1 MPARKRKRRE
11 RTHNWQEIQQ
21 YTLWPEQEVYERL
34 RPIVLFGETAAD
46 RAKET
51 GASER
56 TLHYQARLF
65 EQEGMASLFHKERRE
80 PPAPGRN
87 LPPEMCQLIV
97 NLKAEYPGFSL
108 REISTICFLHFGR
121 KLSHHTVQRV
131 LADGPKVTVTTRRY
145 PPYAQ
150 IADPYQRRRA
160 IVDLHAQGWSHTAIS
175 AYLQTPRHRVYEV
188 LKRWATE
195 GHAGL
200 DDRPS
205 SAPHHPARKVTIHEI
220 DEVRKL
226 ATDSPELGAYRVRAA
241 LEQIGIHLS
250 QATCGRL
257 LALHR
262 NLYGLA
268 SPKETAPRERKAMP
282 YKAMF
287 RFEYWSVDVRYIE
300 EHNLGFPEPV
310 YLISILE
317 NYSRAILASKI
328 SPTQNQWDYLEV
340 LFAALSRFGA
350 PKAIVSDG
358 GGIFYCRQAMDVYA
372 ALGIEKLRIEPRQAW
387 QNYVETMFNIARKMV
402 DAKFAKA
409 ESWEH
414 MQHIHKQWVHDYNS
428 QRHWAHEKREDGC
441 HSPAQ
446 VLGWHKGTVY
456 PESVLNR
463 ILFATRYT
471 RHLDRHGYIRFHD
484 WRLYGEQGLAYQPVN
499 VWVYEGTLKM
509 EHQAVTLSTYR
520 VELYEDRRHIKAV
533 SNPRVAE
540 TVFRSPQLTLF
551 DLGPDEWLLY
561 WKAPAYA
568 LRRKLA
574 PRSNVTQLVLFEMP
588 AQEKAA
594 GAETASPFL
603 RLVRAPQEHERE

>member
-1 MPARKRKRRE
+1 
-11 RTHNWQEIQQ
+11 
-21 YTLWPEQEVYERL
+21 
-34 RPIVLFGETAAD
+34 
-46 RAKET
+46 
-51 GASER
+51 
-56 TLHYQARLF
+56 
-65 EQEGMASLFHKERRE
+65 
-80 PPAPGRN
+80 
-87 LPPEMCQLIV
+87 
-97 NLKAEYPGFSL
+97 
-108 REISTICFLHFGR
+108 
-121 KLSHHTVQRV
+121 
-131 LADGPKVTVTTRRY
+131 
-145 PPYAQ
+145 
-150 IADPYQRRRA
+150 
-160 IVDLHAQGWSHTAIS
+160 
-175 AYLQTPRHRVYEV
+175 
-188 LKRWATE
+188 
-195 GHAGL
+195 
-200 DDRPS
+200 
-205 SAPHHPARKVTIHEI
+205 
-220 DEVRKL
+220 
-226 ATDSPELGAYRVRAA
+226 
-241 LEQIGIHLS
+241 
-250 QATCGRL
+250 
-257 LALHR
+257 
-262 NLYGLA
+262 
-268 SPKETAPRERKAMP
+268 
-282 YKAMF
+282 
-287 RFEYWSVDVRYIE
+287 
-300 EHNLGFPEPV
+300 
-310 YLISILE
+310 
-317 NYSRAILASKI
+317 
-328 SPTQNQWDYLEV
+328 
-340 LFAALSRFGA
+340 
-350 PKAIVSDG
+350 
-358 GGIFYCRQAMDVYA
+358 
-372 ALGIEKLRIEPRQAW
+372 
-387 QNYVETMFNIARKMV
+387 MFNIARKMV

-520 VELYEDRRHIKAV
+520 VELHEDRRHIKAV

>member
-11 RTHNWQEIQQ
+11 RTHDWQEIQQ
-21 YTLWPEQEVYERL
+21 QTLWPEQEQYERL
-34 RPIVLFGETAAD
+34 RPIVLFGETAAE

-51 GASER
+51 GESPR
-56 TLHYQARLF
+56 TLHYHAKRF
-65 EQEGMASLFHKERRE
+65 EQLGMISLFHQAPS
-80 PPAPGRN
+80 PPASTGRS

-97 NLKAEYPGFSL
+97 NLKAEYPGFSTH
-108 REISTICFLHFGR
+108 EIATICFLRFER
-121 KLSHHTVQRV
+121 RPSDHTVKRV
-131 LADGPKVTVTTRRY
+131 LADGPKPTMTERRY

-160 IVDLHAQGWSHTAIS
+160 IVDLHAEGWSNTAIS

-188 LKRWATE
+188 LKRWAKF
-195 GHAGL
+195 GHRGL
-200 DDRPS
+200 EDIPQQ
-205 SAPHHPARKVTIHEI
+205 HARKTGIREI
-220 DEVRKL
+220 NEVGKL
-226 ATDSPELGAYRVRAA
+226 VQESPELGAYRVRAA

-257 LALHR
+257 LALNR
-262 NLYGLA
+262 KLYGL
-268 SPKETAPRERKAMP
+268 SPPKGGTTTHERKEMP
-282 YKAMF
+282 FKARF

-300 EHNLGFPEPV
+300 EHGLGFPEPI
-310 YLISILE
+310 YMISILE
-317 NYSRAILASKI
+317 NYSRAILASKL
-328 SPTQNQWDYLEV
+328 SLTQNQWDYLEV

-350 PKAIVSDG
+350 PSAIVSDG

-372 ALGIEKLRIEPRQAW
+372 ALGIEKRRIEPRQAW

-414 MQHIHKQWVHDYNS
+414 MQHIHKKWVHDYNS

-520 VELYEDRRHIKAV
+520 VELHEDRRHIKAV

-574 PRSNVTQLVLFEMP
+574 PRSNVTQLVRFEMP
-588 AQEKAA
+588 AQEK
-594 GAETASPFL
+594 
-603 RLVRAPQEHERE
+603 